1 VISQVLT
8 SCGITEQDF
17 TCTPEYKSSLGKGFG
32 RGGCR
37 NHDLLMEGDED
48 CIIGVEAKV
57 SESFDKDWINA
68 LNIQKKKTNEEDTRA
83 YRLRK
88 RLVKFDSQEVDKIGY
103 QLFTATRAT
112 INYAIEKK
120 KNKCIVLVIVF
131 EGEIDKGNKY
141 EEKVA
146 KNNKDFVEFCK
157 AVGVQDGKIK
167 IDGIECWIK
176 KVTINISK
184 SYKLNEQDV
193 NTEYYYSLEEELE
206 TIQSIQQGGKES
218 EIAIEKL
225 KQRLVTAIAKRYVNT
240 NLSMAELIQAGNK
253 GLVLAA
259 KNFDESRGFKFI
271 CYVVWW
277 VRASIEMEI
286 EKSNANKKISPK
298 GKS

>member
-1 VISQVLT
+1 MQITFKNKKGEVINDSNWEASWKPKQETQWKDGRSSKEFAKFASSEYFSSLISQVLT

-57 SESFDKDWINA
+57 SESFDEDMEKMLDK
-68 LNIQKKKTNEEDTRA
+68 QKKNYNDNETKTRA
-83 YRLRK
+83 YKLR
-88 RLVKFDSQEVDKIGY
+88 RYLVKEDNQYVDKIGY
-103 QLFTATRAT
+103 QLFAATRAT

-131 EGEIDKGNKY
+131 DGEIDKGNKY

-167 IDGIECWIK
+167 IDGIEYWIK
-176 KVTINISK
+176 KVSVNISK
-184 SYKLNEQDV
+184 SY
-193 NTEYYYSLEEELE
+193 TF
-206 TIQSIQQGGKES
+206 
-218 EIAIEKL
+218 
-225 KQRLVTAIAKRYVNT
+225 LV
-240 NLSMAELIQAGNK
+240 E
-253 GLVLAA
+253 
-259 KNFDESRGFKFI
+259 
-271 CYVVWW
+271 
-277 VRASIEMEI
+277 
-286 EKSNANKKISPK
+286 
-298 GKS
+298 